1 MLAAL
6 VLAAIWIFGVPW
18 IQLTLNTVSTD
29 DAYVNGHVTFVAARV
44 SGQIARVLVDDNNRV
59 HKGDVLAELDKEPY
73 EDEVA
78 VKRAAVDT
86 AKADLQVA
94 TASVRGLEAQA
105 RSLRWKLQYAMQD
118 VDDRVAVLHA
128 RVAALEKSK
137 ATLKL
142 AQLEFA
148 RAEKLLSSGTTTQ
161 QEYDR
166 RQAALSVAQAEVT
179 QAIADVHQIR
189 VSLGLAAQPTSG
201 DLGEVPPDLDQ
212 TFSSV
217 REAQAALIQTAAQL
231 GVVHSY
237 EQLPKKMV
245 EQFEKLDQGDVDR
258 ALAGLTPNAPAVKQ
272 AQAKLETAN
281 RDLVQAELNLRYCDI
296 VAEIDGVV
304 TRRNVNPG
312 NNVQVGQSLMAIRS
326 LREIWVDANF
336 KETQLRDLRI
346 GQPVDL
352 YVDMYGGRHVFK
364 GRVSGFTMG
373 TGSTLALL
381 PPENATGN
389 FVKVVQRLPVR
400 IDLEGYD
407 PDENTLFI
415 GTSVVPYVYVKQA
428 ADRARCREVSTNLRA
443 SVANRWSSPG
453 ARLVADEMTDLAL
466 SPPRSSA
473 AANPWLVAAVVVV
486 PTFMEVLDTTIA
498 VVALRYIAGGL
509 SATVD
514 DGEWV
519 LTSYLAANAIILPI
533 TGWLSAHLGR
543 RNYFLLSIAVFTLS
557 FRTVRNGRQ
566 SRSAD
571 PVPRHPG
578 PGRRR
583 PAAEQSGR
591 AAGCFPAGKAG
602 HGDDAVRLGRSARA
616 GGRSDPRRLADGPVP
631 VAVGLSDQ
639 CAGRS
644 SGVCWMLRYFSAT
657 RII

>member
-1 MLAAL
+1 MVEKQDAGKDQSSRHDAAPTADESVSAERATEPAQKGPATPEQHRPRRNQRLAMGVVAAL
-6 VLAAIWIFGVPW
+6 VLAAIGIFGVPW

-44 SGQIARVLVDDNNRV
+44 SGQISRVFVDDNNRV
-59 HKGDVLAELDKEPY
+59 HKGDVLAQLDKEPY

-78 VKRAAVDT
+78 LKRAAVDT

-105 RSLRWKLQYAMQD
+105 RSLRWKLQYAIED

-142 AQLEFA
+142 AQLDFA
-148 RAEKLLSSGTTTQ
+148 RAKQLLPSGTITQ
-161 QEYDR
+161 QDYDR

-231 GVVHSY
+231 GVVRSY

-258 ALAGLTPNAPAVKQ
+258 TLAGLTANAPAVKE
-272 AQAKLETAN
+272 AEAKLETAN
-281 RDLVQAELNLRYCDI
+281 RDLIQAELNLRYCDI

-326 LREIWVDANF
+326 LRDIWVDANF

-364 GRVSGFTMG
+364 GRVSGFTDG
-373 TGSTLALL
+373 D
-381 PPENATGN
+381 
-389 FVKVVQRLPVR
+389 R
-400 IDLEGYD
+400 IDVG
-407 PDENTLFI
+407 
-415 GTSVVPYVYVKQA
+415 V
-428 ADRARCREVSTNLRA
+428 
-443 SVANRWSSPG
+443 
-453 ARLVADEMTDLAL
+453 
-466 SPPRSSA
+466 A
-473 AANPWLVAAVVVV
+473 AA
-486 PTFMEVLDTTIA
+486 
-498 VVALRYIAGGL
+498 
-509 SATVD
+509 
-514 DGEWV
+514 
-519 LTSYLAANAIILPI
+519 
-533 TGWLSAHLGR
+533 
-543 RNYFLLSIAVFTLS
+543 
-557 FRTVRNGRQ
+557 
-566 SRSAD
+566 
-571 PVPRHPG
+571 
-578 PGRRR
+578 
-583 PAAEQSGR
+583 
-591 AAGCFPAGKAG
+591 
-602 HGDDAVRLGRSARA
+602 
-616 GGRSDPRRLADGPVP
+616 
-631 VAVGLSDQ
+631 
-639 CAGRS
+639 
-644 SGVCWMLRYFSAT
+644 
-657 RII
+657 